1 MGAMI
6 KEYGKIEVRN
16 KKLIR
21 GILIAIIGILL
32 LLVVIKMAPLSHKAV
47 ILPIKQIQIY
57 GNELVTEKEIA
68 RAIALDVPKSILA
81 FNRRKAKQLLL
92 QDLRVSR
99 VTMTKLYPDT
109 LRIYVRETAKEA
121 LLISGGAMYWIGRE
135 GIVLSEITEAAA
147 PLEYP
152 FITLNGNND
161 DIITG
166 EKLKN
171 FLVHDVL
178 SSVGGIRQK
187 YPDFYNK
194 ISSFSLEEDG
204 VYVMLTNDLYSIY
217 FGYTVNQEKLERL
230 RALLVVLESEYLQ
243 RGDKGNTVEIDMS
256 SNQAAVRIGEMRNEP

>member
-16 KKLIR
+16 KNLIR

-32 LLVVIKMAPLSHKAV
+32 LLVVIKTAPLSQKAV

-57 GNELVTEKEIA
+57 GNDLVTEREIV
-68 RAIALDVPKSILA
+68 RALTLDVPKSILTY
-81 FNRRKAKQLLL
+81 NRRKAKQLLL

-99 VTMTKLYPDT
+99 VTMAKLYPDT
-109 LRIYVRETAKEA
+109 LRIYVRETTKEA
-121 LLISGGAMYWIGRE
+121 LLIGGGTMYWIGRG
-135 GIVLSEITEAAA
+135 GIVLSEITDKAA

-152 FITLNGNND
+152 FITLNENND
-161 DIITG
+161 DIIIG
-166 EKLKN
+166 ERVKN

-178 SSVGGIRQK
+178 SSMGGIRQK
-187 YPDFYNK
+187 YPDFYK
-194 ISSFSLEEDG
+194 QISSFRLEEDG
-204 VYVMLTNDLYSIY
+204 VYVTLTNDLYNIY

-230 RALLVVLESEYLQ
+230 RALLIVLESEHLQ

-256 SNQAAVRIGEMRNEP
+256 SSQAAVRIGEIRNEP